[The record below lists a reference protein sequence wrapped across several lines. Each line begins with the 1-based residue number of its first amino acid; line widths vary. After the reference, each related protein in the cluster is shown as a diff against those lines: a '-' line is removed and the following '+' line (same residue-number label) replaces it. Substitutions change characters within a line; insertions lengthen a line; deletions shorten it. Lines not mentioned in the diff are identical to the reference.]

1 MQQVRYAD
9 MQVQCMIMQE
19 GSKHAKQSRNGLFMK
34 SKRTSAGPAICIT
47 SIMHFEKKTMGEL
60 RNVGSGP

>member
-1 MQQVRYAD
+1 
-9 MQVQCMIMQE
+9 MIMQE